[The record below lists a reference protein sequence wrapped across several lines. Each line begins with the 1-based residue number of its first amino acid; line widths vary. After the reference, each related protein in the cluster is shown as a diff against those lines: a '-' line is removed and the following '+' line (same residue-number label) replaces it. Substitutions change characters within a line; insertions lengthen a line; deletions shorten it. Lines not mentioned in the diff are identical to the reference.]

1 MKDQYINDLKQGEK
15 VNTEFVIR
23 NKIERTKKNG
33 AKYCLLVLQDRTGA
47 IDGVIWNDSIIDFDK
62 IRDGD
67 FVRVT
72 DSVVSEYR
80 SRKQI
85 EISAIIKINNDSVER
100 SDFEK
105 VTKKNIE
112 KMMSGLKH
120 FINSVNNIYLNKIL
134 EMFFEDDNFVNEFC
148 NSTAAIQY
156 HHASRG
162 GLLEHTLSVVKICDW
177 LSGHYKNLNRDLLVT
192 GAIFHDVGKIREYE
206 LSIPIKFT
214 DEGKLLGHI
223 TIGYGMVLEKILK
236 IKGFPADLRDN
247 LLHIILSHHGHKEFG
262 SPRRPK
268 TPEAFIVYHADYMD
282 AEIGGFNELLDENSG
297 SAEWSEY
304 LRNFERSLFLK
315 RPELYEVIDGELNI
329 IEDDPSDQD
338 KLF

>member
-1 MKDQYINDLKQGEK
+1 M
-15 VNTEFVIR
+15 
-23 NKIERTKKNG
+23 
-33 AKYCLLVLQDRTGA
+33 
-47 IDGVIWNDSIIDFDK
+47 
-62 IRDGD
+62 
-67 FVRVT
+67 
-72 DSVVSEYR
+72 
-80 SRKQI
+80 
-85 EISAIIKINNDSVER
+85 
-100 SDFEK
+100 SD
-105 VTKKNIE
+105 
-112 KMMSGLKH
+112 LKH
-120 FINSVNNIYLNKIL
+120 FINSVKNIYLKKIL
-134 EMFFEDDNFVNEFC
+134 EMFFEDDNFVTEFC

-162 GLLEHTLSVVKICDW
+162 GLLEHTLSIVKICNW
-177 LSGHYKNLNRDLLVT
+177 LAGHYKNLNRDLLVS

-268 TPEAFIVYHADYMD
+268 TPEAFIVYHVDYMD
-282 AEIGGFNELLDENSG
+282 AEIGGFNELLDENRG

-315 RPELYEVIDGELNI
+315 RPELCEVIDGELNI